1 MNKKSKLNLG
11 LKEETKVRDQMI
23 FFSTEEKHKMI
34 QEMLSIGCTK
44 RDIWEKYTG
53 RVTEHGHILR
63 WMRELGYVHGR
74 SIRKPIFATNQIQMR
89 KKNNPEINSESFE
102 TLQLKRRIEE
112 LEKKLKEAEMKAIAY
127 STMIDIAEK
136 ELNVTIRKNYNT
148 KPSKK

>member
-11 LKEETKVRDQMI
+11 FVDQKMARNQMI
-23 FFSTEEKHKMI
+23 FFSTEEKHKII
-34 QEMLSIGCTK
+34 QEMLSTGCTK

-53 RVTEHGHILR
+53 RLEEHGQIMK
-63 WMRELGYVHGR
+63 WMKKLGYVHDR
-74 SIRKPIFATNQIQMR
+74 SSGKPNFASNQIQMM
-89 KKNNPEINSESFE
+89 KKNNPESNSETFE

-112 LEKKLKEAEMKAIAY
+112 LERKLKEAEMKAIAF

-136 ELNVTIRKNYNT
+136 ELNVAIRKNYNT